1 MTRVVV
7 VALIAWSAAAQA
19 QSAGAQAEVLFRQ
32 GRSLMAEGKI
42 AEACSAFAESQK
54 LEPAVTTLI
63 NLAGC
68 REKNNQ
74 LASAWG
80 LFLDVERQTRG
91 GDASARQLHDVAH
104 DRAQKLEGRVS
115 LLTIAA
121 ADPKVSGLEITRN
134 GEVLDA
140 ATLGRALPID
150 GGMYTIAAHAP
161 GKKEWSTTVT
171 VGAEHDVKTVT
182 VPKLEEAPAAVVATV
197 QPVKLAPVPAS
208 VAPARQSKTVPILV
222 GVGALAL
229 LGGSLAF
236 ELWGDSTYNAA
247 KAEMTSQARRDSLL
261 SSANDKRYAAEGL
274 VVAGAATAG
283 IAIWLYLR
291 HSDDE
296 RSAATAS
303 RLVVT
308 ANGFAIAGGF

>member
-1 MTRVVV
+1 MKAVSMSRVVAV
-7 VALIAWSAAAQA
+7 VLIAWSVTAQA

-32 GRSLMAEGKI
+32 GRELLAAGKT

-54 LEPAVTTLI
+54 LEPAVTTLL

-80 LFLDVERQTRG
+80 LFLEAERQTRG
-91 GDASARQLHDVAH
+91 GDPQLHGVAH
-104 DRAQKLEGRVS
+104 DRAQKLESRLS
-115 LLTIAA
+115 TLTIALA
-121 ADPKVSGLEITRN
+121 AGAKVDGLVVMRN
-134 GEVLDA
+134 GEVVDA
-140 ATLGRALPID
+140 ATLSKALPID
-150 GGMYTIAAHAP
+150 GGTYTIAAHAP
-161 GKKEWSTTVT
+161 GKRDWSTTVT
-171 VGAEHDVKTVT
+171 LDAEHEAKVVS
-182 VPKLEEAPAAVVATV
+182 VPKLEDGPVTTVTTTPAAP
-197 QPVKLAPVPAS
+197 QPTQ
-208 VAPARQSKTVPILV
+208 APARSSSQLVPLVV

-229 LGGSLAF
+229 LGASLGF
-236 ELWGDSTYNAA
+236 DLWGDSTYSDA
-247 KAEMTSQARRDSLL
+247 KAEMTSQARRDSLYN
-261 SSANDKRYAAEGL
+261 SANDKRYAAEGL

-308 ANGFAIAGGF
+308 SNGLAIAGGF

>member
-1 MTRVVV
+1 MTRVVAL
-7 VALIAWSAAAQA
+7 ALIALSATAQA
-19 QSAGAQAEVLFRQ
+19 QSAGAQAEALFRQ
-32 GRSLMAEGKI
+32 GRELMAAGKT

-54 LEPAVTTLI
+54 LEPAVTTLV

-80 LFLDVERQTRG
+80 LFLEAERQTRG
-91 GDASARQLHDVAH
+91 GDPQLHSVAH
-104 DRAQKLEGRVS
+104 DRAQKLEGRLS
-115 LLTIAA
+115 SLTITVPAES
-121 ADPKVSGLEITRN
+121 KVNGLELTRN
-134 GEVLDA
+134 GEAIDG
-140 ATLGRALPID
+140 ATFGKTLPID
-150 GGMYTIAAHAP
+150 GDTYTIAAHAP
-161 GKKEWSTTVT
+161 GKKDWSTTVT
-171 VGAEHDVKTVT
+171 IGAERDAKVVS
-182 VPKLEEAPAAVVATV
+182 VPKLQDAPATPVATV
-197 QPVKLAPVPAS
+197 TATPQGPRPTPFAPS
-208 VAPARQSKTVPILV
+208 TRSSKVVPIGV

-236 ELWGDSTYNAA
+236 DLWGDSTYNAA
-247 KAEMTSQARRDSLL
+247 KAEMTNQARRDSLL

-291 HSDDE
+291 HSDDVPSE
-296 RSAATAS
+296 ATAS